1 MCTIAVERAM
11 ETRLDELSRL
21 VSCDLA
27 PSSGPIR
34 SLDSVTEE
42 DKTSLSLTAYA
53 AALASCAFSLIS
65 DLARCPLAT
74 AAGESN
80 N

>member
-1 MCTIAVERAM
+1 MCTIAVERPM

-21 VSCDLA
+21 MSCDVD

-34 SLDSVTEE
+34 SLDSVTEG
-42 DKTSLSLTAYA
+42 DLTSLSLTAYE

-65 DLARCPLAT
+65 DLARCLLAVAT
-74 AAGESN
+74 GEN
-80 N
+80 NN